1 MDRPDSASH
10 AIDFDRRWTTKSRLT
25 RVTDYGTVAV
35 WRHELLSVPILVL
48 TPSILPQLTQEPH
61 P

>member
-1 MDRPDSASH
+1 MDTPVPAPH
-10 AIDFDRRWTTKSRLT
+10 VIDFDRRWQITSRLT

-48 TPSILPQLTQEPH
+48 TPSILPQLTQDPRS
-61 P
+61 

>member
-1 MDRPDSASH
+1 MDTPDPAPH
-10 AIDFDRRWTTKSRLT
+10 AIDFDRRWPTKSRLI

-48 TPSILPQLTQEPH
+48 TPSILHQLTQDTNP
-61 P
+61 